1 MSHRGCVIPSWLPSA
16 VSFTQRI
23 ERHMHVGLDS
33 PFHMILN
40 TFGRMLPKKMTKI
53 YSMFRS
59 AAACAPPLRGC
70 WSTGCASRP
79 SYSGRVTRGCSSRR
93 PPPKR
98 SRRTFAPSTVASSFA
113 RHSDSTRTGKSCLP
127 KSCSTGTL
135 VQKEWKT
142 DQILDFWLHPTTET
156 VPDVSRPS
164 TSPTTPCTPRWT
176 SSFAASSASGS
187 TSRSYTCGSSRWR
200 QTRRWCA
207 SGFTPGAT

>member
-23 ERHMHVGLDS
+23 ERHIYARRARIPISYDPQYFWQNAPQESDS
-33 PFHMILN
+33 NLF
-40 TFGRMLPKKMTKI
+40 
-53 YSMFRS
+53 YRS

-135 VQKEWKT
+135 VQKEGKT

-176 SSFAASSASGS
+176 
-187 TSRSYTCGSSRWR
+187 
-200 QTRRWCA
+200 
-207 SGFTPGAT
+207 